1 MDNLDGDGHSGHCG
15 GDGEVADS
23 NYGYGML
30 VVLVVM
36 VRLGT
41 VTMVMV
47 LW

>member
-23 NYGYGML
+23 NYGYAI
-30 VVLVVM
+30 LVVM